1 MKPGAFASTVCL
13 RSAGELRVV
22 RLGCAGPSIA
32 FLEVFSSPPGSFVS
46 QPIPA
51 VQPVHSQICSSVL
64 QLKRRVMKKALL
76 LALCLLL
83 TAPLVLAQAR
93 PTGGVQGNQVQ
104 PYGYTHCGSGDAIL
118 PTDGSRV
125 SDTIG
130 ASSSNF
136 YFVRLKAGHSY
147 AAEVWDAIDTSN
159 TVTASLYL
167 WSYNN
172 SCGATLPVTNVVS
185 IDPDLSQMYA
195 ARISW
200 IQSADA
206 LEVLEMR
213 SAASA
218 ARSYEIRIV
227 DTTLYSPRWSTW
239 SGFITQW
246 GFYNVT
252 NSSISGV
259 FTVFDTTGA
268 AIKIVNV
275 TVSAGKVRFYSS
287 IPADLNLPNSTS
299 GSVMFAY
306 VGPAGAFQADS
317 MILNTPAGAYVT
329 IKFEPRNYQ
338 H

>member
-1 MKPGAFASTVCL
+1 
-13 RSAGELRVV
+13 
-22 RLGCAGPSIA
+22 
-32 FLEVFSSPPGSFVS
+32 
-46 QPIPA
+46 
-51 VQPVHSQICSSVL
+51 
-64 QLKRRVMKKALL
+64 MKKV
-76 LALCLLL
+76 LLL
-83 TAPLVLAQAR
+83 TACLLLAAPLAFAQAR
-93 PTGGVQGNQVQ
+93 PTGGVPGHQLQ

-147 AAEVWDAIDTSN
+147 AAEVWDAIDTNN
-159 TVTASLYL
+159 TVSASLHL
-167 WSYNN
+167 WDAGCS
-172 SCGATLPVTNVVS
+172 SPLSVTDVTS
-185 IDPDLSQMYA
+185 TDPDLSSMYA
-195 ARISW
+195 HRISW
-200 IQSADA
+200 IQGSDL

-213 SAASA
+213 SGATA
-218 ARSYEIRIV
+218 ARNYEIRIV

-252 NSSISGV
+252 NSNLSGV

-268 AIKIVNV
+268 AIKTANV
-275 TVSAGKVRFYSS
+275 TVSAEKVKFYSS
-287 IPADLNLPNSTS
+287 IPADLNLPTSTS

-306 VGPAGAFQADS
+306 VGPAGAFTADC